1 MTYTRFAIYDAPI
14 DDAVANFGATWL
26 GWDVR
31 TGRVTR
37 QADVPGLD
45 DITMTTRKYGFHGTL
60 KPPFRLA
67 DGHTLDELQARA
79 ADLAGR
85 CAPAQSGSLQL
96 TTLGGFLA
104 LTPTGDLTA
113 LGRVA
118 SACVRDLDTF
128 RAPTPEAELER
139 RRSAGL
145 SVRQEALMRRW
156 GYPYVLEEFR
166 FHLTLSGRL
175 PQTDRA
181 AWVNTARTH
190 LPPLAERYEINSI
203 ALCGE
208 RPDGRFELIQR
219 YALTG

>member
-14 DDAVANFGATWL
+14 DDALASFGAAWL
-26 GWDVR
+26 RWDVR

-37 QADVPGLD
+37 QADVTGLD
-45 DITMTTRKYGFHGTL
+45 DITMTPRKYGFHGTL

-85 CAPAQSGSLQL
+85 CAPAQSGGLQL

-113 LGRVA
+113 LERVA
-118 SACVRDLDTF
+118 STCVRELDTF
-128 RAPTPEAELER
+128 RAPASETELER

-145 SVRQEALMRRW
+145 SPRQEALMQRW
-156 GYPYVLEEFR
+156 GYPYVMEEFR

-175 PQTDRA
+175 PETDRT
-181 AWVNTARTH
+181 AWVSTAQKH
-190 LPPLAERYEINSI
+190 LPPLAERYELGTI

-208 RPDGRFELIQR
+208 RSDGRFELIQR